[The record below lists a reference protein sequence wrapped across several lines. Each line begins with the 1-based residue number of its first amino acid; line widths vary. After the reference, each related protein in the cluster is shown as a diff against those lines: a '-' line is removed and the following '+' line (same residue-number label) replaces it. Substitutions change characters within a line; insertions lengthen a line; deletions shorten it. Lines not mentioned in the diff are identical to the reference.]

1 MTAVQQGPGEE
12 PGQIP
17 VGEDS
22 RKRDTPGKESRVGQ
36 SRQCLINLR
45 GKKKNQTKSVII
57 ASCARKRKWQQ
68 KSILKK

>member
-1 MTAVQQGPGEE
+1 MTDVQQGPGEE

-36 SRQCLINLR
+36 SKECLINLR
-45 GKKKNQTKSVII
+45 GKKKNKTKSMII
-57 ASCARKRKWQQ
+57 ASCKKKKMATKRY
-68 KSILKK
+68 I

>member
-1 MTAVQQGPGEE
+1 MTDVQQGPGEE

-36 SRQCLINLR
+36 SRECLINLR
-45 GKKKNQTKSVII
+45 VKKKKQNQVCDHCK
-57 ASCARKRKWQQ
+57 
-68 KSILKK
+68 L

>member
-36 SRQCLINLR
+36 SRQCLKNLR
-45 GKKKNQTKSVII
+45 GKKNQNQVCDLCQ
-57 ASCARKRKWQQ
+57 AVQE
-68 KSILKK
+68 

>member
-1 MTAVQQGPGEE
+1 MTDVQQGPGEE

-36 SRQCLINLR
+36 SKECLINLR
-45 GKKKNQTKSVII
+45 GKKKQNQVYDHCK
-57 ASCARKRKWQQ
+57 
-68 KSILKK
+68 L

>member
-1 MTAVQQGPGEE
+1 MTDVQQGPGEE

-36 SRQCLINLR
+36 SRECLINLR
-45 GKKKNQTKSVII
+45 GKKKNKTKSVIT
-57 ASCARKRKWQQ
+57 ASC
-68 KSILKK
+68 KKKENGNKKVY